1 MNELLDYINKKTNN
15 TYKKLKLVGVVFD
28 KEKNLNTFRFV
39 YDYPAL
45 YQKNKEEIIGLI
57 KDFYKGEIDIDV
69 KLAKSYL
76 DEDAIKNLVFKQ
88 FGGSTD
94 ILGFERD
101 DIDVIIDG
109 TNVLVT
115 MLLKPDLYDHYVSQ
129 NMARKIEIECEKY
142 FFATFKVLLS
152 KTADTKT
159 QDILAIKEREIE
171 SQYFD
176 DTPVYSEYKVENPKL
191 LFGQEIS
198 NAVMPIKAIKGELDY
213 VEVGG
218 VVNYFIKKPY
228 IKKTKT
234 NPNGEE
240 RYLYRFALKYDEAT
254 INCTYFPTR
263 VDGEKIE
270 ELQDGDQIVVSG
282 KVEAYNE
289 NLSVRVKGI
298 TQCTLPEITPKE
310 VKERTCPEQYTFVCP
325 EPYINPTQENFL
337 LSARPV
343 NEFLKQ
349 NDVVVFDF
357 ETTGLDY
364 QTCEI
369 IEIGAVKIHEG
380 KLTETFSCFVKPN
393 ELISAE
399 ITSITNITNQMV
411 KDAHSISEVIPD
423 FYKFCHNCVIVAYN
437 IDFDYKFL
445 NKAGTKIG
453 YKFNNRQVDALY
465 LARKEVKGAKTFNL
479 KSIATKLGVNLDN
492 AHRAIND
499 AIATAEVL
507 LLISDNVSPK

>member
-1 MNELLDYINKKTNN
+1 MDDLLTYINKQTNN

-45 YQKNKEEIIGLI
+45 YQKNKDEIIDLI
-57 KDFYKGEIDIDV
+57 TKYYNNELKIDV
-69 KLAKSYL
+69 KLSKSYL

-88 FGGSTD
+88 FGGSGD
-94 ILGFERD
+94 VLGFTRD
-101 DIDVIIDG
+101 DIDVVIDG

-115 MLLKPDLYDHYVSQ
+115 MLLKKDLYDHYITQ
-129 NMARKIEIECEKY
+129 NMSRKIELECEKY
-142 FFATFKVLLS
+142 FFASFKVLLS
-152 KTADTKT
+152 EFKDTTT

-171 SQYFD
+171 EQYFED
-176 DTPVYSEYKVENPKL
+176 VPVYNEYSVENATL
-191 LFGQEIS
+191 VCGEQIS
-198 NAVMPIKAIKGELDY
+198 NAVLPIKAIKGELEH

-218 VVNYFIKKPY
+218 VVHYFIKKPY

-240 RYLYRFALKYDEAT
+240 KYLYRFALKYDDAT
-254 INCTYFPTR
+254 INCTYFPTKN
-263 VDGEKIE
+263 DGEKIE
-270 ELQDGDQIVVSG
+270 EVHDGDHVVVVGS
-282 KVEAYNE
+282 VEEYNG
-289 NLSVRVKGI
+289 NLNVRVKGV
-298 TQCTLPEITPKE
+298 TECTLPEVVVKE
-310 VKERTCPEQYTFVCP
+310 VKEKPCPNDYVFVKP

-337 LSARPV
+337 MGERPV

-369 IEIGAVKIHEG
+369 IEIGAVKLHNG
-380 KLTETFSCFVKPN
+380 KLSETFSCFVKPK

-399 ITSITNITNQMV
+399 ITSITNITNAMV
-411 KDAHSISEVIPD
+411 KDAHNISEIIPD
-423 FYKFCHNCVIVAYN
+423 FYKFCYGCVIVAYN

-445 NKAGTKIG
+445 NKAGTKLG
-453 YKFNNRQVDALY
+453 YKFNNRQVDALF

-479 KSIATKLGVNLDN
+479 KSIATRLGVNLDN

>member
-1 MNELLDYINKKTNN
+1 MDELLVYINKQTNN

-45 YQKNKEEIIGLI
+45 YQKNKDEIISLI
-57 KDFYKGEIDIDV
+57 GKYYNNEINVDV
-69 KLAKSYL
+69 KLSKSYL

-88 FGGSTD
+88 FGGSGD
-94 ILGFERD
+94 VLGFSRD
-101 DIDVIIDG
+101 DIDVMIDG

-115 MLLKPDLYDHYVSQ
+115 MLLKKDLFDYYISQ
-129 NMARKIEIECEKY
+129 NMARKIESECEKY

-152 KTADTKT
+152 ETKDVKTP
-159 QDILAIKEREIE
+159 DILAIKEREIE
-171 SQYFD
+171 EQYFD
-176 DTPVYSEYKVENPKL
+176 DIPVYNEYTVENVKHV
-191 LFGQEIS
+191 FGEEIS
-198 NAVMPIKAIKGELDY
+198 NAVLPIKAIKGESEH

-218 VVNYFIKKPY
+218 VVNYFMKKAY

-240 RYLYRFALKYDEAT
+240 KYLYRFALKYDDAT
-254 INCTYFPTR
+254 INCTYFPTKT
-263 VDGEKIE
+263 DGEKIE
-270 ELQDGDQIVVSG
+270 EIGDGDNVVVVGS
-282 KVEAYNE
+282 VEDYNG
-289 NLSVRVKGI
+289 NLSIRVKGVA
-298 TQCTLPEITPKE
+298 QCILPEIVVKE
-310 VKERTCPEQYTFVCP
+310 VKEKTCPKDYIFVRP

-337 LSARPV
+337 MSERSV
-343 NEFLKQ
+343 NEFLRQ

-369 IEIGAVKIHEG
+369 IEIGAVKISNG
-380 KLTETFSCFVKPN
+380 KLVETFSCFVKPK

-399 ITSITNITNQMV
+399 ITNITSITNDMV
-411 KDAHSISEVIPD
+411 KDAHSISEIIPD
-423 FYKFCHNCVIVAYN
+423 FYKFCYGCVIVAYN

-445 NKAGTKIG
+445 NKAGTKLG
-453 YKFNNRQVDALY
+453 YKFNNRQVDALF

-479 KSIATKLGVNLDN
+479 KSIATRLGVNLDN